1 MRDTDILVIGSGIA
15 GLSCALECAAFAEV
29 VWLPNATYPVTRYA
43 KGISAVMGQDDSFE
57 SHLHDTLEAG
67 AGLCKPHVVEHCV
80 REGSAAVQ
88 RLVDG
93 VSILTART

>member
-29 VWLPNATYPVTRYA
+29 VLVTKRELAEANTRYA
-43 KGISAVMGQDDSFE
+43 QGGISAVMGQDDSFE
-57 SHLHDTLEAG
+57 AHLQDTLEAG

-80 REGSAAVQ
+80 EKAQQLSNG
-88 RLVDG
+88 
-93 VSILTART
+93 